1 MILQASATAV
11 KMMLVMGCEIT
22 SLGSMETFDL
32 EEKTFVTARSLL
44 PNEN

>member
-11 KMMLVMGCEIT
+11 KMMLVMGCEMC
-22 SLGSMETFDL
+22 LGSMETFDL
-32 EEKTFVTARSLL
+32 KEKTFVTARSLL